1 MKLDILAIGVHP
13 DDIELGCAGTLIKHI
28 AMGYKVGLCDLT
40 MGQLGTKGT
49 PTLRLQE
56 AEEARKVMGA
66 LVRDNLG
73 MEDGWFTIDKEHVL
87 KIATVIRRYKP
98 QLVLANAITDRHP
111 DHGRA
116 SQLISEACFYSGL
129 KAIELS
135 HDGEPIEAWR
145 PKAVYHYV
153 QDRYVKPDLVV
164 DITPYMEQKMACVRA
179 FASQFYNPTDS
190 SPQTPISSKLFLDS
204 VEGKCRVYGRDI
216 GVDYAEGFTAERNI
230 GVNDLFDLS

>member
-116 SQLISEACFYSGL
+116 SQLISR
-129 KAIELS
+129 KLS
-135 HDGEPIEAWR
+135 
-145 PKAVYHYV
+145 
-153 QDRYVKPDLVV
+153 
-164 DITPYMEQKMACVRA
+164 ITMCRTGM
-179 FASQFYNPTDS
+179 S
-190 SPQTPISSKLFLDS
+190 SLT
-204 VEGKCRVYGRDI
+204 
-216 GVDYAEGFTAERNI
+216 
-230 GVNDLFDLS
+230 